1 MMNDA
6 NKKRFIRALSEA
18 VDELTTNAKCY
29 GYKHEPEFVA
39 IVSQMRACRDNIRA
53 VLQANEN
60 ELLQEQKEQ
69 KQERSVLM
77 GVLEEELERLERQ
90 EVIYARDLQDLPND

>member
-1 MMNDA
+1 MMNDV

-18 VDELTTNAKCY
+18 VDKLTTNAKCY

-53 VLQANEN
+53 ALQANEAKLMQ
-60 ELLQEQKEQ
+60 ELQEEKTPE
-69 KQERSVLM
+69 
-77 GVLEEELERLERQ
+77 
-90 EVIYARDLQDLPND
+90 